1 MRLVTLRDAVVDLPR
16 GAKQLLIV
24 SPWIK
29 NGPVRLLRKHLPQDT
44 NVTVLTRGLLEDF
57 VSDSSDLEA
66 FEILL
71 DMQAQIFIANNL
83 HAKAYSNG
91 RVLIVG
97 SANFTDAGSL
107 KNTELLIELAAPDFV
122 SHVVARLSEWVTRA
136 RRVDTSWL
144 AAMKAELH
152 RRRPAGEDDGL
163 AARPR
168 ALALEGP
175 ELPSDGLS
183 FAVDELPISPASTLG
198 KYRDLPMPA
207 EWEAIVQRLR
217 PGNPPHP
224 TLLSVSTFASVI
236 RTVVAALD
244 PRLGEVVRRR
254 CVDGETLE
262 QIGEEFGV
270 VRERIRQLE
279 VKAFENILDRSP
291 GLKDQLV
298 KWLDAPEG
306 FFCRACDAGDP
317 VAVEVAVAI
326 VGWALKRNI
335 RTLRTTDAI
344 LIYDHRNLPKARQ
357 ALRQQMRT
365 PTLQNPDDLADQLEM
380 SPEEVG
386 VLVRLL
392 SDEFYS
398 VDDGRIS
405 AWYWTKAQKVALV
418 AKEFAK
424 AGFTEWHGS
433 EICKAMR
440 IFDPTDFGAY
450 DTHDLLALLSRPAK
464 PAVFEFAG
472 RAGVWRL
479 REYGDGHSSSQEA
492 VEAILRASAYPL
504 HTSDLTRA
512 LKRNVGSGT
521 LAQILDRKQFA
532 KFGPSVYGL
541 AGESYVVDD
550 KVEAWLL
557 SQIDAGLRRAA
568 QLEEAALGAGI
579 PAAAIRGTAAVSK
592 TLRLKSTRHGAIIER
607 A

>member
-24 SPWIK
+24 SPWVK
-29 NGPVRLLRKHLPQDT
+29 FGPVRLLCKHLPQEIDI
-44 NVTVLTRGLLEDF
+44 TVLTRGLLEDF
-57 VSDSSDLEA
+57 VSGASDLEA
-66 FEILL
+66 FEFLL
-71 DMQAQIFIANNL
+71 AMRARVFIANNL

-91 RVLIVG
+91 RVLVVG

-107 KNTELLIELAAPDFV
+107 KNTELLIEISAPDFV
-122 SHVVARLSEWVTRA
+122 AHVVARLSEWVLSA
-136 RRVDTSWL
+136 RPVDASWL

-152 RRRPAGEDDGL
+152 RRLPECEDDAL
-163 AARPR
+163 AVRPR

-183 FAVDELPISPASTLG
+183 FAVDELPLSPASTQG

-217 PGNPPHP
+217 PGNPPHLNP
-224 TLLSVSTFASVI
+224 LSISTFASVI
-236 RTVVAALD
+236 HTEVTALD
-244 PRLGEVVRRR
+244 ARLAEVVLRR
-254 CVDGETLE
+254 CVEGQTLE
-262 QIGEEFGV
+262 HVGREFGV

-279 VKAFENILDRSP
+279 VKAFESILNRSP

-306 FFCRACDAGDP
+306 FFCRACEVVDP

-326 VGWALKRNI
+326 AGWVLKRDT
-335 RTLRTTDAI
+335 RVLRAMDAM

-357 ALRQQMRT
+357 ELRRQMRT
-365 PTLQNPDDLADQLEM
+365 PMLQNLDDLADQIGM
-380 SPEEVG
+380 SPDEVG
-386 VLVRLL
+386 VLVRVL

-398 VDDGRIS
+398 VADGRIS
-405 AWYWTKAQKVALV
+405 AWFWTKTQKVALV
-418 AKEFAK
+418 AKELAK

-433 EICKAMR
+433 ELCKAMR
-440 IFDPTDFGAY
+440 AFDPTDFGSY

-464 PAVFEFAG
+464 PSVFEFAG

-479 REYGDGHSSSQEA
+479 CEYGDGHSSSQEA

-504 HTSDLTRA
+504 HTSDLARA
-512 LKRNVGSGT
+512 LKRNVGYGT
-521 LAQILDRKQFA
+521 LVQILDRELFVR
-532 KFGPSVYGL
+532 FGSGVYGL

-550 KVEAWLL
+550 KIETWLI
-557 SQIDAGLRRAA
+557 SQIDAGLRQAA
-568 QLEEAALGAGI
+568 QLEEASVGAGV
-579 PAAAIRGTAAVSK
+579 PSAAIRGTAAVSK
-592 TLRLKSTRHGAIIER
+592 KLRLKSTRHGALIER
-607 A
+607 S